1 MISAIVAMAHNN
13 VIGRNNE
20 LPWHLPDDLKR
31 FRQLTKGH
39 AVVMGRKTADSIIA
53 RNGKPLPGRE
63 NIVVT
68 RDPLYQPKDF
78 IIVNSI
84 QDAMQLVYEK
94 DAFVIGGQQIYTQAM
109 PYVDRLY
116 ITEIDIDVAKG
127 DAFFPSINPAEWRE
141 VEREARRKEGRMSF
155 DYAFV
160 TLERIA
166 PVR

>member
-1 MISAIVAMAHNN
+1 MISAIVAMAHGN

-31 FRQLTKGH
+31 FRKLTKGH

-84 QDAMQLVYEK
+84 QDAIQLVYEK

-109 PYVDRLY
+109 PYVNRLY
-116 ITEIDIDVAKG
+116 ITDIDIDVPNG
-127 DAFFPSINPAEWRE
+127 DAFFPEIDPAQWRE
-141 VEREARRKEGRMSF
+141 IERESHHKDGRKSF
-155 DYAFV
+155 DYTFA
-160 TLERIA
+160 TYDRIT
-166 PVR
+166 